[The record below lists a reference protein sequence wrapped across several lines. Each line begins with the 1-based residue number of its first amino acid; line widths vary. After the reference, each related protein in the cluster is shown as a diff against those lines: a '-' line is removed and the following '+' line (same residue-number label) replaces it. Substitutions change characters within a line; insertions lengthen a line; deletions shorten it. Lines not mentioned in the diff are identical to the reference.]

1 MAGFWNLS
9 QQQLYDANGKPMVGA
24 RAFFYAAGTTTPIN
38 IYQAFDLGSVNKLP
52 NPIITDG
59 YGRWPSVYFD
69 EADGFFRARVTDA
82 GGVVV
87 FDVDGIPII
96 GPAGSGGGSVTPV
109 DPNGVASTGDL
120 KARYGEGF
128 IAGWVRGN
136 GRTIGSTVSGASE
149 RANNDTQPLFEFLW
163 NADANLVVVGGR
175 GANSAADWAANKQI
189 TLPDFRGRT
198 IVGLDAMGNV
208 AANVVPS
215 ASALGWT
222 GGEAAHTLIVSE
234 MPAHSHPIDDS
245 GHVHDTPFYFNPDG
259 AVSFAGPGG
268 GSMEPAHGTLP
279 ATTGITVQNTGG
291 GASHNNIQ
299 PSLATTIYVRL

>member
-1 MAGFWNLS
+1 
-9 QQQLYDANGKPMVGA
+9 MVGA

-38 IYQAFDLGSVNKLP
+38 IYQAFDLGTVNKLP

-120 KARYGEGF
+120 KSRYGEGF

-136 GRTIGSTVSGASE
+136 GRTIGSAVSGASE

-163 NADANLVVVGGR
+163 NTDANLVVVGGR
-175 GANSAADWAANKQI
+175 GATSAADWAANKQI
-189 TLPDFRGRT
+189 TLPDFRGRVA
-198 IVGLDAMGNV
+198 VGHDVMGNI
-208 AANVVPS
+208 AANVI
-215 ASALGWT
+215 ASADTLGKSI
-222 GGEAAHTLIVSE
+222 GEGVHTLTVTE
-234 MPAHSHPIDDS
+234 MPSHIHSGSTENGGAHQHKVGANYIGS
-245 GHVHDTPFYFNPDG
+245 GIGSNGGYILPNGEG
-259 AVSFAGPGG
+259 ALTDVEGLH
-268 GSMEPAHGTLP
+268 AHLLNISP
-279 ATTGITVQNTGG
+279 TGG
-291 GASHNNIQ
+291 GAGHNNVQ
-299 PSLATTIYVRL
+299 PSMVVTMYVRL